1 MKAYRRRKYTRVVNR
16 VRAFWMFVLLQ
27 LALLTA
33 LRAVHPPIEQ
43 RSPLKRPIR
52 TVAPVAL
59 PDVAFTDLDG
69 REVRLHALRGR
80 VALLAFSNVQC
91 VEESAC
97 VRPLSA
103 YAQVA
108 AALGARSAEVVFVFI
123 GVDERVDRPL
133 LRECL
138 GDADVVGWT
147 ASAAELKTLTLRL
160 GVHMN
165 EEDDVLLAHAPFIF
179 VLDQRTHLRV
189 YVPKDAP
196 IDELIFEVR
205 RLLR

>member
-1 MKAYRRRKYTRVVNR
+1 
-16 VRAFWMFVLLQ
+16 MFALLQ
-27 LALLTA
+27 LALLSA
-33 LRAVHPPIEQ
+33 LRAVHPLIEQ
-43 RSPLKRPIR
+43 RSPLMRPIR
-52 TVAPVAL
+52 TVAPAAL

-80 VALLAFSNVQC
+80 VALLAFSNVRC
-91 VEESAC
+91 VQESAC

-103 YAQVA
+103 YAKVA
-108 AALGARSAEVVFVFI
+108 AALGARVSEAAFVFV
-123 GVDERVDRPL
+123 GVDERSDRPL
-133 LRECL
+133 LGDYL

-147 ASAAELKTLTLRL
+147 APAAELKALTLRL

-165 EEDDVLLAHAPFIF
+165 EEDGVLLAHAPFIY
-179 VLDQRTHLRV
+179 VLDQRTRLRV

-205 RLLR
+205 RLLS